1 VSRVQP
7 TATATSTAAATERN
21 LRATSLL
28 LDDGPPID
36 PFSLAGPSGV
46 VIATEELTL
55 VGIGT
60 AMSIPLPRGLDD
72 NQGVAEVQRQL
83 AAIDADDRVARS
95 GSGVLAFG
103 ALPFARETAGALVV
117 PELLYGRSADGTE
130 WATLV
135 TDGPGPTSSAG
146 MRALLLARSSSP
158 RQKSLSQ
165 NSPRQNKVVGTAAP
179 SVTPLTSERS
189 FMDAVARSVRD
200 IGHGDLD
207 KVVLARQIDLAFDV
221 AVDVPALLTRW
232 RNVEPTAT
240 IFSIPVDGAQF
251 VGASPEL
258 LVAREGDTVRCQPL
272 AGTSSRPDRASTDPN
287 PAAAATDDLR
297 QSPKNVSE
305 HRLVVEAIADALG
318 PLCTALD
325 VPASPDLIH
334 FHNVSHLGTSISG
347 TLSAGTSGTLSAGTS
362 GTLSG
367 GTSGTPSGGTS
378 GGTSGTLSG
387 GSSGP
392 ATVLELVATLHPTP
406 AVGGIPR
413 ERALR
418 MIGELESTAR
428 DHYAGPVG
436 WMDAHGDGR
445 WVIGIRAATIAGRRV
460 RLAAGVGIVAGSDP
474 RSELRETN
482 WKFTAV
488 FDALAPGRRLFA
500 PDSPDPLRAMSMPSD
515 RIDESPRRAG

>member
-1 VSRVQP
+1 MSRTQPTPTPTPTPGPGPESAPTAAP
-7 TATATSTAAATERN
+7 TATATKSD

-36 PFSLAGPSGV
+36 PFSLAGPTGI

-55 VGIGT
+55 VGVGT

-83 AAIDADDRVARS
+83 AAIGADDRVARS

-103 ALPFARETAGALVV
+103 ALPFARETPGALVV

-146 MRALLLARSSSP
+146 LRALLLDRSSSP
-158 RQKSLSQ
+158 
-165 NSPRQNKVVGTAAP
+165 PQNKAVRTATP

-189 FMDAVARSVRD
+189 FMDGVARSVRD
-200 IGHGDLD
+200 IGNGDLD
-207 KVVLARQIDLAFDV
+207 KVVLARQIELAFDV
-221 AVDVPALLTRW
+221 AIDVRALLSRW
-232 RNVEPTAT
+232 RTVEPTAT
-240 IFSIPVDGAQF
+240 IFSIPIDGGQF

-258 LVAREGDTVRCQPL
+258 LVARDGDTVRCQPL
-272 AGTSSRPDRASTDPN
+272 AGTSSRPGRASTGPN
-287 PAAAATDDLR
+287 SAPGVTDDLR

-318 PLCTALD
+318 PLCAALD
-325 VPASPDLIH
+325 VPASPEVIH
-334 FHNVSHLGTSISG
+334 FHNVSHLGTSI
-347 TLSAGTSGTLSAGTS
+347 
-362 GTLSG
+362 
-367 GTSGTPSGGTS
+367 
-378 GGTSGTLSG
+378 SGTLSG

-406 AVGGIPR
+406 AVGGVPR

-488 FDALAPGRRLFA
+488 FDALAPGQGLFA
-500 PDSPDPLRAMSMPSD
+500 ADSPDPLRAVSMPSD
-515 RIDESPRRAG
+515 RIDESPDRIDESPRRAG

>member
-1 VSRVQP
+1 
-7 TATATSTAAATERN
+7 
-21 LRATSLL
+21 
-28 LDDGPPID
+28 
-36 PFSLAGPSGV
+36 
-46 VIATEELTL
+46 
-55 VGIGT
+55 
-60 AMSIPLPRGLDD
+60 
-72 NQGVAEVQRQL
+72 
-83 AAIDADDRVARS
+83 
-95 GSGVLAFG
+95 
-103 ALPFARETAGALVV
+103 
-117 PELLYGRSADGTE
+117 
-130 WATLV
+130 
-135 TDGPGPTSSAG
+135 
-146 MRALLLARSSSP
+146 
-158 RQKSLSQ
+158 
-165 NSPRQNKVVGTAAP
+165 
-179 SVTPLTSERS
+179 
-189 FMDAVARSVRD
+189 MDAVARSVRD

-221 AVDVPALLTRW
+221 AVDVPALLSRW

-258 LVAREGDTVRCQPL
+258 LVARDGDTVRCQPL
-272 AGTSSRPDRASTDPN
+272 AGTSSRPDRASTGPN
-287 PAAAATDDLR
+287 PAAGATDDLR

-318 PLCTALD
+318 PLCTALE

-334 FHNVSHLGTSISG
+334 FHNVSHLGTSI
-347 TLSAGTSGTLSAGTS
+347 T

-367 GTSGTPSGGTS
+367 GASGTP
-378 GGTSGTLSG
+378 SG

-392 ATVLELVATLHPTP
+392 ATVLELVAMLHPTP
-406 AVGGIPR
+406 AVGGVPR

-428 DHYAGPVG
+428 EHYAGPVG

-460 RLAAGVGIVAGSDP
+460 RRAAGVGIVAGSDP

-488 FDALAPGRRLFA
+488 FDALAPGRRLSA
-500 PDSPDPLRAMSMPSD
+500 ADSPDQLRAVSMPSD